1 MLREPP
7 ELEGADLMIFIAD
20 SKSLSPTK
28 CSVCSPEFVRRYTE
42 RRFGAGAGAGAGLG
56 AAFFAGAFLG
66 AAFLGAAF
74 FGAAFFGAAF
84 FLAGAFFVAALGAA
98 VFFVVGMS
106 PPIALK
112 VSITGCHETWFDTG
126 WGNSIV

>member
-1 MLREPP
+1 MLLEPP
-7 ELEGADLMIFIAD
+7 ELECADLMIFIAD

-28 CSVCSPEFVRRYTE
+28 CSVGSPEFVRRYTE

-56 AAFFAGAFLG
+56 VAFFAGAFLG
-66 AAFLGAAF
+66 AAFL
-74 FGAAFFGAAF
+74 GAAFFGAAF

-112 VSITGCHETWFDTG
+112 VSITGCHERWFDTG